1 MNDLASRFQ
10 QLYTGVVADVLDGL
24 GHRNQVLPHRVVPMS
39 SGLKIAGPAFT
50 GRGEPTD
57 DTTQDDSL
65 QRLDMLESVPAGSVS
80 VWDCGGHQES
90 AHWGEIMSRAVAERG
105 CVGAVVDGG
114 LRDSDFVSDLGFPV
128 FYAFRSAASSIGR
141 WNIVEWNQEITVGLT
156 RVRPGDWV
164 FGDVD
169 GVVVIPA
176 ELVEDVVAEAEERAA
191 VETEMRAE
199 LATGALPSEVYARLG
214 TF

>member
-10 QLYTGVVADVLDGL
+10 QLYTGVVSGALDGM
-24 GHRNQVLPHRVVPMS
+24 GYRNQGLPPRIVAMS
-39 SGLKIAGPAFT
+39 PGLKIAGPAFT

-57 DTTQDDSL
+57 DTTDDDSL
-65 QRLDMLESVPAGSVS
+65 RRLAMLESVPHGSVS
-80 VWDCGGHQES
+80 VWDCGGHQQS
-90 AHWGEIMSRAVAERG
+90 AHWGEIMARAVAERG

-128 FYAFRSAASSIGR
+128 FCAFRSVSSSVGR
-141 WNIVEWNQEITVGLT
+141 WNIVEWNQEITVGHT
-156 RVRPGDWV
+156 RVCPGDWV

-176 ELVEDVVAEAEERAA
+176 ELVEDVLAEAERREA
-191 VETEMRAE
+191 VESEMRAE
-199 LATGALPSEVYARLG
+199 LAAGALPSEIYARLG
-214 TF
+214 RF

>member
-1 MNDLASRFQ
+1 MKDLASRFQ

-24 GHRNQVLPHRVVPMS
+24 GYRNQVLPHRIAPTS
-39 SGLKIAGPAFT
+39 SGLTIAGPAFT
-50 GRGEPTD
+50 GRGEPTND
-57 DTTQDDSL
+57 KTDDDSS
-65 QRLDMLESVPAGSVS
+65 QRLEMLESVPAGSVS
-80 VWDCGGHQES
+80 VWDCGGHQQA

-128 FYAFRSAASSIGR
+128 FCAFRSPASSVGR
-141 WNIVEWNQEITVGLT
+141 WNIVEWNQEITVGRT

-199 LATGALPSEVYARLG
+199 LAAGALPSEVYARLG

>member
-1 MNDLASRFQ
+1 MNKLASRLQ

-24 GHRNQVLPHRVVPMS
+24 GHRDQVLPHRIVPAS
-39 SGLKIAGPAFT
+39 KDLKIAGPAFT

-57 DTTQDDSL
+57 NTTDDDSQ

-80 VWDCGGHQES
+80 VWDCGGHQGA
-90 AHWGEIMSRAVAERG
+90 AHWGEIMSRAVTERG
-105 CVGAVVDGG
+105 CIGAVVDGG
-114 LRDSDFVSDLGFPV
+114 LRDSDFVADLGFPV
-128 FYAFRSAASSIGR
+128 FCSFRSAASSIGR
-141 WNIVEWNQEITVGLT
+141 WNIVEWNQEITVGST

-176 ELVEDVVAEAEERAA
+176 ELVEDVLAEAEERAS
-191 VETEMRAE
+191 VETQMRAE
-199 LATGALPSEVYARLG
+199 LAAGALPSEVYARLG
-214 TF
+214 SF